1 MMIDFILERDSTV
14 DEKSYRTAAAVAL
27 TVDHLYR
34 NFHLGKKACVAIA
47 KALVAIY
54 KERAAVIDRSRV
66 GMADSGSIFTHCIYL
81 YNRPNRRQSSTRN
94 QWQRRHHILNLL
106 SNASDETFN
115 DTSILQSLLVQLR
128 AMPTVANDGDLDCC
142 LKIIIK
148 KTYVKRDSEM
158 HELIKCL
165 RRLIRIEAGLGQS
178 NFDISADNMPLKNHA
193 VSMVLAGR
201 KVWMLRPHVDN
212 QKHNKV
218 AYGDV
223 SYGDESFDRDD
234 EQNLVIDVV
243 ARTVRS
249 HLYMLQRK
257 GKLPNIPHHSNLE
270 IVKVRLDKSIK
281 VQQGH
286 NRDVIHGRY
295 GLFELKRTDYSRE
308 VIDILEGWY
317 AENPSLPTDKQIGA
331 LIQHQRPVSFTA
343 AKNWF
348 KLRVAL
354 MSGRVR
360 GYTMT
365 GDLEKKLTK
374 WYDKGEFTKQHK
386 MDIGLQTGL
395 TLSQVQNWYDT
406 KNKKKKKE
414 KKDNK
419 L

>member
-234 EQNLVIDVV
+234 EQNLVIQELVCE
-243 ARTVRS
+243 T
-249 HLYMLQRK
+249 
-257 GKLPNIPHHSNLE
+257 
-270 IVKVRLDKSIK
+270 
-281 VQQGH
+281 
-286 NRDVIHGRY
+286 
-295 GLFELKRTDYSRE
+295 GLC
-308 VIDILEGWY
+308 EGWFARPAFVRDDS
-317 AENPSLPTDKQIGA
+317 AEAVI
-331 LIQHQRPVSFTA
+331 
-343 AKNWF
+343 
-348 KLRVAL
+348 VA
-354 MSGRVR
+354 
-360 GYTMT
+360 
-365 GDLEKKLTK
+365 
-374 WYDKGEFTKQHK
+374 
-386 MDIGLQTGL
+386 
-395 TLSQVQNWYDT
+395 
-406 KNKKKKKE
+406 
-414 KKDNK
+414 
-419 L
+419 